1 MVKFNLRVVMATRDI
16 SVQAELHRMT
26 GIRKN
31 TISDMVNNVAV
42 SVALQDLD
50 AICEALDCE
59 ISDILVREP
68 DPPQGT
74 GEAEANNTATKSKT
88 TIPLTKRKPKSKKQQ

>member
-1 MVKFNLRVVMATRDI
+1 MVKFNLRVLMATRDI

-31 TISDMVNNVAV
+31 SISEMVNNAAA

-50 AICEALDCE
+50 AICKALDCE
-59 ISDILVREP
+59 ISDILIRVP
-68 DPPQGT
+68 DPPQEPDET
-74 GEAEANNTATKSKT
+74 EPSSTATNSKQ
-88 TIPLTKRKPKSKKQQ
+88 ISPPTKRKPRGKKKQ